1 MAVEDTLP
9 AFLKRHPPGEHPYLQ
24 LVHERLATG
33 ACAHTPMGGGISSDE
48 ILSIYLIRARVLAD
62 ITTEHAKNLH
72 RDVTALCERL
82 EQNRG
87 STMRW
92 WSFRMPDGSGYVLAE
107 REDNGALLG
116 AIRVVRKSG
125 VSAEEWKR
133 LWGDA
138 V

>member
-1 MAVEDTLP
+1 MTSASKP
-9 AFLKRHPPGEHPYLQ
+9 S
-24 LVHERLATG
+24 LAATS
-33 ACAHTPMGGGISSDE
+33 AEIIPVSLMG
-48 ILSIYLIRARVLAD
+48 
-62 ITTEHAKNLH
+62 H
-72 RDVTALCERL
+72 
-82 EQNRG
+82 
-87 STMRW
+87 
-92 WSFRMPDGSGYVLAE
+92 RMPDGSGYVLAE